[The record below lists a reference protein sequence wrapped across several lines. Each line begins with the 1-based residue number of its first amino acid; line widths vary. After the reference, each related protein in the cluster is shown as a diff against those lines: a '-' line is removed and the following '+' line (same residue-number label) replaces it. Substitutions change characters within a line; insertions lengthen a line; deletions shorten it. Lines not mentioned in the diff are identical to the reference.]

1 MKIFYSIIL
10 FLIMSSF
17 QLFPQSKYVLR
28 CREDVLDLSGLIALS
43 EVGTIEN
50 IDNSG
55 EVEKYLKSVGLKKCQ
70 PYCAAGQY
78 YCFSEAVRILHL
90 TSNSIPL
97 KRTGNANQM
106 FEYAINNGTKS
117 KYLINE
123 HDLIVW
129 RKGKTRRGHIE
140 RVIIPGKAGWVITI
154 GFNARLYDTNKK
166 KYVEGVFIMKRNIYH
181 PLNRM
186 RVRGIIGFAIIRE
199 RK

>member
-1 MKIFYSIIL
+1 MKIFYSIMLIL
-10 FLIMSSF
+10 IISSN

-55 EVEKYLKSVGLKKCQ
+55 EVEKYLKSVGLQKCQ

-78 YCFSEAVRILHL
+78 YCFSEAVRTLHL
-90 TSNSIPL
+90 TLKSIPL

-117 KYLINE
+117 KYLINK
-123 HDLIVW
+123 HDLVVW
-129 RKGKTRRGHIE
+129 RKGKSKSGHIE
-140 RVIIPGKAGWVITI
+140 RVIIPGKAGWATTV
-154 GFNARLYDTNKK
+154 GFNVKIYDTNKK

-186 RVRGIIGFAIIRE
+186 RVRGIISFTVWKG